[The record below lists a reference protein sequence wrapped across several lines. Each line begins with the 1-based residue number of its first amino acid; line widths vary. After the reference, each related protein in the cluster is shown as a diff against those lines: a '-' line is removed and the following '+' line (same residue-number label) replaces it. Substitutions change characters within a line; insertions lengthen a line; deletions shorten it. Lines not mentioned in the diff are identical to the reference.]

1 MSILQLNQLEV
12 GYQSTILGPITLEV
26 PAASFVLIEGPN
38 GIGKSTLLKTLI
50 GLARPRAGTCAWQVD
65 ASRLRFVPQTRT
77 LDVLLPATVKDVMET
92 GFQRGGGWASFR
104 SRPDPDQI
112 RRALESVGM
121 SGLKKHLFRELSEGQ
136 KQLILLARALLADPA
151 VILLDEPA
159 ASMDPEREKLAVD
172 ILKREQAERGCTIFM
187 IAHGSEASREAAD
200 HLLTISRDR
209 QTTFGPKPGR
219 VHAENMAQK
228 EEKCGTP

>member
-151 VILLDEPA
+151 VILLDEPR
-159 ASMDPEREKLAVD
+159 SEERRVGKEC
-172 ILKREQAERGCTIFM
+172 RSRWSAE
-187 IAHGSEASREAAD
+187 H
-200 HLLTISRDR
+200 
-209 QTTFGPKPGR
+209 
-219 VHAENMAQK
+219 
-228 EEKCGTP
+228 